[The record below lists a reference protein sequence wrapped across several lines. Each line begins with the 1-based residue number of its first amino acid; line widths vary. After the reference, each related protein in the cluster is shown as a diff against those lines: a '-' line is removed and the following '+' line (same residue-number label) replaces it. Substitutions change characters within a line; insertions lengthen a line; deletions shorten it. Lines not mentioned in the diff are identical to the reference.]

1 MIIKLYFKNNEYDL
15 TPYVDLTDNNVIETI
30 GEQLDSGKIV
40 LSRVGAN
47 AFIGLDTTKRLPSL
61 CTVYY
66 NNEKGIER
74 HFLTAD
80 TQCFEII
87 RGKRWKHEI
96 GLIELTKELQLTPI
110 RDMTITQPQDGN
122 YYSASSARTLLALTN
137 DAKEVIFKNL
147 PEPVSGGRSWLS
159 LGTSEQP
166 YDYGVLNNG
175 INNGLRVGSSLVEIP
190 FEKIDETNASIISG
204 NIIKEV
210 GNFNLSYNISLLNPQ
225 FSASKHYKPDL
236 NVWGHFTYPLYPT
249 IELYMQINSDTP
261 ILIRTYT
268 THNEPIASVTLKT
281 MPDLRD
287 SWEDVR
293 FDIVANEETLTG
305 SYAVYIASANST
317 VKLFVKTPNTTK
329 WRSQTILKTWYGV
342 EETKFSEFIPRIYT
356 TNATLAIYKET
367 SAELEDPEL
376 PIRLGQTVEKIVRL
390 SGIDLVV
397 SESTLTKLNTY
408 GTPENTFTKFTAWDA
423 LKEVGAVVG
432 ALPEI
437 IINEDGNKELVFYYY
452 ADMET
457 DYVVLDPP
465 NIQSTASARNIDNY
479 VAGLQLNADNI
490 VSNVLEETNPYN
502 KEYEAN
508 SINSEIQTDWM
519 TLRAGSDGNVKISTD
534 NIGLR
539 LPNRIYQM
547 RQVEIKGL
555 DLNKMTGGNEITDGV
570 LPYKADVVWK
580 LNEDEDQLRIVEEKY
595 WQTLDDNNDY
605 SDLNGRKLPKKNNTI
620 YYKQGDYRIYG
631 MNFTAQFKPM
641 VETDPDKTE
650 GNRSVYEMLFVKAI
664 IKSGINQT
672 QLNSILTV
680 LKDPGTVAADNEL
693 KFRITYIPQDL
704 SRATIYKED
713 ISGFELPNTEKYYNE
728 TAIVNDPM
736 SLGANTQDTINR
748 LGNTVISYVGFAKR
762 NEQLPFIGSKTS
774 DNKILTN
781 ITYNDRPNRVDYVA
795 SYVQDFSVVSD
806 YVGVKSPH
814 RQYQIPND
822 GIVLA
827 LDKNKTHIFVDTQ
840 PVVSNPSVWGNNIKE
855 FFDLK
860 AIKSKAPLFAE
871 ISTYLFDSEYND
883 NIADGLFIRP
893 LTKIPTGKT
902 INFKYQMESNF
913 SAGATKKKTS
923 IGGQDVYWQEEV
935 PYTTKFGR
943 LYGKRVRLVKDVNKG
958 LIESDPTVEDKYPIL
973 DENVV
978 TAVYTD
984 NKYIV
989 DKDAREIMALSEEV
1003 TFHSSK
1009 VNDIILYD
1017 GIAKFNPM
1025 TLSNLNRNNIKIAI
1039 MNNNYKVSKSAK
1051 KVDYAGLQSV
1061 SESILNGI
1069 TYTLYDDRIEFN
1081 LPPEAQGKGLV
1092 IYNDNVDSGDLV
1104 MIYLTEVSGSET
1116 KTLYFGTKKLG
1127 E

>member
-1 MIIKLYFKNNEYDL
+1 MIIKLYFKQNEYDL
-15 TPYVDLTDNNVIETI
+15 TPYVDLTDNNIIETI

-47 AFIGLDTTKRLPSL
+47 AFVGLDTTKRLPSL

-122 YYSASSARTLLALTN
+122 FYSASSARTVLDISNTKTPIYENNNEWL
-137 DAKEVIFKNL
+137 NL
-147 PEPVSGGRSWLS
+147 DFSPIDDWPYKSGVRN
-159 LGTSEQP
+159 TS
-166 YDYGVLNNG
+166 VNLVNG
-175 INNGLRVGSSLVEIP
+175 IDIARNDGTFLNLSIYEQ
-190 FEKIDETNASIISG
+190 TNPAIISG
-204 NIIKEV
+204 NTFKADGEYIFT
-210 GNFNLSYNISLLNPQ
+210 FNASLLNPQ
-225 FSASKHYKPDL
+225 FETYMKKEVYSSIPGYKDIYEVWAEPQTIPNLEILYSINNGIKISAGIYPISLMSYVTESIIDL
-236 NVWGHFTYPLYPT
+236 NANGNVKFRVMPR
-249 IELYMQINSDTP
+249 EQMINVSVKINVNANDNIQFFCKYDNFGTWKIRKKLKTP
-261 ILIRTYT
+261 ILTYNYEKIYAT
-268 THNEPIASVTLKT
+268 KITIAK
-281 MPDLRD
+281 
-287 SWEDVR
+287 
-293 FDIVANEETLTG
+293 G
-305 SYAVYIASANST
+305 
-317 VKLFVKTPNTTK
+317 
-329 WRSQTILKTWYGV
+329 TIIL
-342 EETKFSEFIPRIYT
+342 
-356 TNATLAIYKET
+356 YKE
-367 SAELEDPEL
+367 SESELEDPEL
-376 PIRLGQTVEKIVRL
+376 PIRLGHTVEKIIRL
-390 SGIDLVV
+390 SGIDLVM
-397 SESTLTKLNTY
+397 SESTVIKLNTY

-437 IINEDGNKELVFYYY
+437 IINEDGKKELVFQYYS
-452 ADMET
+452 DMET

-490 VSNVLEETNPYN
+490 VSSVLEETSPYS

-508 SINSEIQTDWM
+508 STNSEIQTDWM

-534 NIGLR
+534 NIGIR

-555 DLNKMTGGNEITDGV
+555 DLNAMTGGV
-570 LPYKADVVWK
+570 LPYNSDEVWK

-595 WQTLDDNNDY
+595 WQTLEDSNDY
-605 SDLNGRKLPKKNNTI
+605 SVLNTRILPKKNNTI

-641 VETDPDKTE
+641 VETDPDKTA

-664 IKSGINQT
+664 IKKGINQT
-672 QLNSILTV
+672 QLNSILSV
-680 LKDPGTVAADNEL
+680 LKDPGTIAEDNKL

-736 SLGANTQDTINR
+736 SLGVNTQDTINR
-748 LGNTVISYVGFAKR
+748 LGNTVISYVGFAKQ

-840 PVVSNPSVWGNNIKE
+840 PVVSSPSVWDNNIKE

-860 AIKSKAPLFAE
+860 ATKSKAPLFAE
-871 ISTYLFDSEYND
+871 ISTYLFDSGYN
-883 NIADGLFIRP
+883 NNVADGLFIRP

-913 SAGATKKKTS
+913 SAGATKKKTTIS
-923 IGGQDVYWQEEV
+923 GQDVYWQEEV

-958 LIESDPTVEDKYPIL
+958 LIASDPTVEDKYPIL

-978 TAVYTD
+978 TAVYTN

-1009 VNDIILYD
+1009 INNIILYD
-1017 GIAKFNPM
+1017 GIAKFNPI

-1039 MNNNYKVSKSAK
+1039 MKNDYKVSKSAK
-1051 KVDYAGLQSV
+1051 KVNYAELQSV
-1061 SESILNGI
+1061 GGSILNGI

>member
-15 TPYVDLTDNNVIETI
+15 TPYVDLTDNNINETI

-40 LSRVGAN
+40 LSRVDAN
-47 AFIGLDTTKRLPSL
+47 AFVGLDTTKRLPSL

-66 NNEKGIER
+66 NNEKCTER

-96 GLIELTKELQLTPI
+96 GLIELSKELQLTPI

-122 YYSASSARTLLALTN
+122 YYSASSARTLL
-137 DAKEVIFKNL
+137 
-147 PEPVSGGRSWLS
+147 S
-159 LGTSEQP
+159 
-166 YDYGVLNNG
+166 LNNNNETIFNSENYNTEIKFG
-175 INNGLRVGSSLVEIP
+175 SVTTRVNTTSINDTGLKILKNSSRQAELTVIDQTNG
-190 FEKIDETNASIISG
+190 SIIDG
-204 NIIKEV
+204 TTIKED
-210 GNFNLSYNISLLNPQ
+210 GDYNISLNITAYNPT
-225 FSASKHYKPDL
+225 FSINKEEKSGLFAGAIARLYK
-236 NVWGHFTYPLYPT
+236 
-249 IELYMQINSDTP
+249 INP
-261 ILIRTYT
+261 ILDIYLVQDGI
-268 THNEPIASVTLKT
+268 ESKIGSKELSISPSVTTNSSHSGGGSTPLNYLFRNSISPLFET
-281 MPDLRD
+281 FSISYNGYITANTNL
-287 SWEDVR
+287 S
-293 FDIVANEETLTG
+293 IVFKIQNNL
-305 SYAVYIASANST
+305 
-317 VKLFVKTPNTTK
+317 K
-329 WRSQTILKTWYGV
+329 WRHSI
-342 EETKFSEFIPRIYT
+342 TKYDIFTKDVKEVNYDVF
-356 TNATLAIYKET
+356 AVVKDLAVNISKE
-367 SAELEDPEL
+367 SDAELEDPEL
-376 PIRLGQTVEKIVRL
+376 PIRLGDTVKKINRL
-390 SGIDLVV
+390 SGLGLFISDTTI
-397 SESTLTKLNTY
+397 EKLNRF
-408 GTPENTFTKFTAWDA
+408 GTPENTFTRFTAWDA
-423 LKEVGAVVG
+423 LKEIGAVVG

-437 IINEDGNKELVFYYY
+437 IINEDGNKELEFYYY
-452 ADMET
+452 ADMEN

-490 VSNVLEETNPYN
+490 VSNVLEETSPYN

-508 SINSEIQTDWM
+508 STNSEIQTDWM

-534 NIGLR
+534 NIGIR

-555 DLNKMTGGNEITDGV
+555 DLNTMTGGV
-570 LPYKADVVWK
+570 LPYNADYVWK
-580 LNEDEDQLRIVEEKY
+580 LNEDEDHLRIVEEKF
-595 WQTLDDNNDY
+595 WQTLEDNNDY
-605 SDLNGRKLPKKNNTI
+605 SDLNKRKLPKKNNTI

-641 VETDPDKTE
+641 VETDPDKTA
-650 GNRSVYEMLFVKAI
+650 GNRSIYEMLFVKAI
-664 IKSGINQT
+664 IKKGINQT
-672 QLNSILTV
+672 QLNSILSA
-680 LKDPGTVAADNEL
+680 LKDPGRIAEDNNL

-748 LGNTVISYVGFAKR
+748 LGNTVISYVGFAKQ

-781 ITYNDRPNRVDYVA
+781 ITYNDRPNRVDYIA
-795 SYVQDFSVVSD
+795 SYVQDFSIVSD

-840 PVVSNPSVWGNNIKE
+840 PVVSSPSVWGNNIKE

-860 AIKSKAPLFAE
+860 ATKSKAPLFAE
-871 ISTYLFDSEYND
+871 ISTYLFDSGYN
-883 NIADGLFIRP
+883 NNVADGLFIRP

-913 SAGATKKKTS
+913 SAGATKKETS
-923 IGGQDVYWQEEV
+923 IGQQDVYWQEEV
-935 PYTTKFGR
+935 SYTTKFGR

-958 LIESDPTVEDKYPIL
+958 LIANNTTVEDKYPIL

-978 TAVYTD
+978 TEVYTN

-1039 MNNNYKVSKSAK
+1039 MNNEYKVSKSAK
-1051 KVDYAGLQSV
+1051 KVDYAKLQSV
-1061 SESILNGI
+1061 SGSILNGI

-1081 LPPEAQGKGLV
+1081 LPPEASGKGLV